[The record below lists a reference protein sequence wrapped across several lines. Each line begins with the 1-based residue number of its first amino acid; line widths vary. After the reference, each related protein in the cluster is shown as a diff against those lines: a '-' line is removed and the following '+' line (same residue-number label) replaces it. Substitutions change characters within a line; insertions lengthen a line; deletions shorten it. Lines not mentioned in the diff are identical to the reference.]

1 MLEKFFKNSIKL
13 TKNINN
19 KSDYIGYTCS
29 YIPEEILIST
39 GLKAIRIKGNNE
51 SNLAD
56 KYLPTNFCPY
66 VKAVWEEIHQESNKF
81 KAVVLANSCDGIRRL
96 RDLVNYYENN
106 LPSFILD
113 IPKEN
118 SPKSIDFF
126 TNRLKNLYGF
136 IKQKS
141 NNSFKNN
148 SSLQSSVK
156 KVNEKRKL
164 LLELTNFYEKEN
176 KNLLNTFKY
185 FNILNLS
192 FSSDI
197 DVFNYELGGY
207 LDYIR
212 NKESVPSKNP
222 KPPNRP
228 LKIML
233 VGNYINDNNLWEIFN
248 NLNIKLIANDL
259 CISYRYFNI
268 KIDIDNL
275 LDNNEWKNQQEVKQ
289 DKQKKQED
297 KILSAIAKSY
307 ILKPSC
313 FRMLN
318 LNEKVSQIKDQI
330 SSNQIDGVIFISLK
344 FCDNALYFYPT
355 LKLELNAI
363 NIPCLFLDLEYGKS
377 SLGQLKTRVEA
388 FIEMLSFNY

>member
-1 MLEKFFKNSIKL
+1 M
-13 TKNINN
+13 
-19 KSDYIGYTCS
+19 
-29 YIPEEILIST
+29 
-39 GLKAIRIKGNNE
+39 
-51 SNLAD
+51 
-56 KYLPTNFCPY
+56 
-66 VKAVWEEIHQESNKF
+66 
-81 KAVVLANSCDGIRRL
+81 VLANSCDGIRRL
-96 RDLVNYYENN
+96 KDLVNYYENN

-113 IPKEN
+113 IPREN

-156 KVNEKRKL
+156 KVSEKRKL
-164 LLELTNFYEKEN
+164 LLGLTNFYEKEN
-176 KNLLNTFKY
+176 KNLLNTFNY

-275 LDNNEWKNQQEVKQ
+275 LDNNEWKTN
-289 DKQKKQED
+289 KKLSKINKKNKKD

-318 LNEKVSQIKDQI
+318 LNEKSVKLR
-330 SSNQIDGVIFISLK
+330 SNQFKPD
-344 FCDNALYFYPT
+344 
-355 LKLELNAI
+355 
-363 NIPCLFLDLEYGKS
+363 
-377 SLGQLKTRVEA
+377 
-388 FIEMLSFNY
+388 

>member
-1 MLEKFFKNSIKL
+1 MLENFFKNSIES
-13 TKNINN
+13 TKSINN

-29 YIPEEILIST
+29 YIPEEILIPT

-96 RDLVNYYENN
+96 KDLVNYYESN
-106 LPSFILD
+106 LPNFILD
-113 IPKEN
+113 IPREN

-126 TNRLKNLYGF
+126 TDRLKKLYEF
-136 IKQKS
+136 IKQQN

-148 SSLQSSVK
+148 SSLLQDSVK

-176 KNLLNTFKY
+176 KNLLDTFNY
-185 FNILNLS
+185 FSILNLS

-197 DVFNYELGGY
+197 DVFNYELKNY

-212 NKESVPSKNP
+212 NKESMPPDNP
-222 KPPNRP
+222 KPHDSP

-275 LDNNEWKNQQEVKQ
+275 LDSNEQENQ
-289 DKQKKQED
+289 QED

-330 SSNQIDGVIFISLK
+330 ISNQIDGVIFISLK

-377 SLGQLKTRVEA
+377 SLGQLKTRIEA
-388 FIEMLSFNY
+388 FIEMLNFNY